1 MHMKKAISMFGLLA
15 VLLATIGLASRADE
29 KASTWTG
36 WISDSHCGAK
46 GTNAAHKACAT
57 TCVTQ
62 NHASWVFVNGK
73 DSKVIAI
80 KNQDAVKPDA
90 ALGHPVT
97 VTGHMNADGSLQV
110 DSIAEAKS

>member
-1 MHMKKAISMFGLLA
+1 MKKALSMFGLLA
-15 VLLATIGLASRADE
+15 VLLATIGLSSRADD
-29 KASTWTG
+29 KSMSWNG

-62 NHASWVFVNGK
+62 NHASWVFVNGA
-73 DSKVIAI
+73 DNKVIAI
-80 KNQDAVKPDA
+80 KNQDAVKPDE

-110 DSIAEAKS
+110 DSIAAAKS

>member
-1 MHMKKAISMFGLLA
+1 MRKAISMFGLLA
-15 VLLATIGLASRADE
+15 VLFATIGLSSRADE
-29 KASTWTG
+29 KSMTWTG

-46 GTNAAHKACAT
+46 GMNAAHKACAT

-80 KNQDAVKPDA
+80 KNQDSVKPDE
-90 ALGHPVT
+90 ALGHEVT
-97 VTGHMNADGSLQV
+97 VKGHLNSDGSLQV
-110 DSIAEAKS
+110 DSIAAKS

>member
-1 MHMKKAISMFGLLA
+1 MRKAISMFGLLE

-29 KASTWTG
+29 KSMTWTG

-46 GTNAAHKACAT
+46 GMNAAHKACAS
-57 TCVTQ
+57 TCVTK
-62 NHASWVFVNGK
+62 NGASWVFVDGK

-80 KNQDAVKPDA
+80 KNQDAVKPDE

-110 DSIAEAKS
+110 ASIAAAKS

>member
-1 MHMKKAISMFGLLA
+1 MKKAISMFGLLA
-15 VLLATIGLASRADE
+15 VLLATIGLSSRADD
-29 KASTWTG
+29 KSMSWTG

-46 GTNAAHKACAT
+46 GTNAAHKTCAS

-62 NHASWVFVNGK
+62 NHATWVFVNGT

-80 KNQDAVKPDA
+80 KNQDAVKPDD

-97 VTGHMNADGSLQV
+97 VTGHLNADGTLQV
-110 DSIAEAKS
+110 DSIAAAKS